1 MMNSAQA
8 PADGE
13 TQVQTDSEE
22 QPESSWLAMSRDAF
36 DTSCDYYDA
45 EVRKQVEKSVSH
57 FHGKHPAG
65 SKYLSAAY
73 KFRSKGFRPK
83 TRAIIRRNEAAAAAA
98 LFSTADAVDIQPEL
112 EMDEAQRVSAV
123 LLKDLLAYRLDNSIP
138 WFKIA
143 LGAYQDS
150 LTTGTV
156 ISHQYWDFEESSNY
170 TPITQDD
177 GEYVLDDE
185 GGVALTEDREVVSDK
200 PVIELR
206 PVENVRFS
214 PASDWTDPINSSPYL
229 IDRFPMHIG
238 DIKQRM
244 KQDGKGQSAWHT
256 LSDGQLAMGTS
267 DTQESTHKNRNRT
280 NTDRDQRHS
289 VTDFDIAWVHR
300 NIIRHEGKD
309 VIFYT
314 LGTHFLL
321 SDPIPLREEY
331 FHLGA
336 GERPYVMGSAVVEA
350 HRTYAAGLA
359 ELMGSLQ
366 QEANEI
372 NNQRRD
378 NVALALNRRYY
389 ARRGATIDYRS
400 LTRNVPGSI
409 TLVDDIN
416 KDIRSDAI
424 PDVTGSSYQE
434 QDRINMDYDE
444 LAGSFSTSSVGT
456 NRQLNETVGGM
467 SMLSEGANAIMEYQ
481 LRTFVETWVEPVLK
495 QLVKLEQGYET
506 DEGLLAMM
514 GERQKLWQKY
524 GVDDVTDLMLQG
536 SMTVR
541 VNVGFGATNPQK
553 RLEKLTAGL
562 NTVREFMPDALS
574 GADPQEVIKEVFG
587 ALGYRSSERFF
598 PVSDEQD
605 PQVAQLQQQ
614 IQQMQQLLEGKQLE
628 QQEKTKVEMAK
639 LQVQQGK
646 VQIDSEIDQARLGQD
661 RELKMMDMALKR
673 DLTIAQLQA
682 KLEIDAKNAEY
693 KQIDAVQRVQ
703 AQERE
708 AAIKLM
714 EQNTRRMSEKN
725 KANELN
731 FKASTGRQGI

>member
-98 LFSTADAVDIQPEL
+98 LFSTVDAVDIQPEL
-112 EMDEAQRVSAV
+112 EMDEAQRVSAT

-138 WFKIA
+138 WFRTA

-289 VTDFDIAWVHR
+289 VTDFDIAWIHR
-300 NIIRHEGKD
+300 NIIRHEGTD

-416 KDIRSDAI
+416 KDIRSDVI